1 MSNQIRPATRD
12 GPAGS
17 TRPAVCV
24 LCGPGG
30 DRPPLLDRLAPIA
43 DIRYAEDAREALR
56 DTDVLFAW
64 DFASHSLREG
74 WDGAE
79 RLRWVHV
86 AAAGVDRLLFPEL
99 VHSDVVVTNARG
111 VFDQPIAEHVLA
123 CILAHAK
130 DLYRSRDLQRE
141 RRWQHRETA
150 NIRGACVLVV
160 GTGAIGRAIAR
171 LLRAV
176 GMEVRGAG
184 RRARDG
190 DPDFGSVLASN
201 DLAAHV
207 PDVDYLV
214 LAAPLTP
221 QTRGLI
227 DARVLSRMKPTA
239 YLVNVGRGACVVQS
253 ALREALAEGRL
264 AGAALDVFERE
275 PLPSGDPLWEAPG
288 MFVSPHMSGDFS
300 GSLER
305 LAEQFIDNLH
315 RWTSG
320 RPLLNVVDKSLGF
333 VDSMPDG
340 DKREGAV

>member
-1 MSNQIRPATRD
+1 MPNAVRPATRD
-12 GPAGS
+12 GPVRSG
-17 TRPAVCV
+17 RPAISV
-24 LCGPGG
+24 LCGGG
-30 DRPPLLDRLAPIA
+30 DRPPLLDCLEPVA
-43 DIRYAEDAREALR
+43 DIRYADDAREALR
-56 DTDVLFAW
+56 AADVLLAW
-64 DFASHSLREG
+64 DFASHSVRDG
-74 WDGAE
+74 WDHAG

-86 AAAGVDRLLFPEL
+86 AAAGVDRVLFPEL
-99 VHSDVVVTNARG
+99 VESDVVVTNARG
-111 VFDQPIAEHVLA
+111 VFDRPIAEYVLL
-123 CILAHAK
+123 CVLAHAK
-130 DLYRSRDLQRE
+130 DLYRSRDLQRQ
-141 RRWQHRETA
+141 RRWEHRETA
-150 NIRGACVLVV
+150 NIRDACVLVV

-171 LLRAV
+171 LLRAA

-184 RRARDG
+184 RTAREG
-190 DPDFGSVLASN
+190 DPDFGSVLASS
-201 DLAAHV
+201 DLATCL

-227 DARVLSRMKPTA
+227 DARALARLKPTA

-264 AGAALDVFERE
+264 AGAAVDVFETE
-275 PLPSGDPLWEAPG
+275 PLPGGDPLWDAPG

-305 LAEQFIDNLH
+305 LAEQFIENVH

-333 VDSMPDG
+333 VDPAPA
-340 DKREGAV
+340 RNE